1 MADSG
6 KSYGREIAGLAFLFL
21 AAFLFLSVYSYNPLD
36 RSMNLANSGQAVH
49 NLAGSAGSHVV
60 GFLVDMF
67 GVGVAASPFIF
78 LYLGLCRFI
87 HSLRMSVPRWLGTCG
102 LFICLIVW
110 ASHPWF
116 YEPAKGAAG
125 ILESGGG
132 WIGSVLEGL
141 TRSYLSPVGS
151 FLVWLFLTIVFVQL
165 FLGVSWAET
174 LDGLRR
180 MFLFVWDRFQRWREQ
195 AAMRREIEAKVRDD
209 SSGKTSFRKSDFTLN
224 PIGLSRKTK
233 TPKKPGPVKKS
244 APAQKKTAIGK
255 LPSIDLL
262 NEIPKTRISVNSKV
276 LQDKANRL
284 TACLEDFGIQGE
296 VQRVVPG
303 PVVTMFEFKPAPG
316 VKISKIAALSDDMAL
331 ALKAMAVRIEAPIPG
346 KDSVGVEIPNDER
359 QTVYLREIIESE
371 KFTKAESVLTL
382 ALAKDIQGV
391 PQVADLSRMPHLLVA
406 GATGKGKS
414 VCLSS
419 VLISMLYKA
428 TPEQVR
434 LLLIDPKRIEFSV
447 YAKLPHLVHPVVT
460 DTEMAK
466 SALEWAVFEMDKRYE
481 AMAKLGVRNIDG
493 YNARIQ
499 AGDLPEELS
508 DFGHMPYLVII
519 IDELADLMMTAAKEV
534 EMCIVRLAQLARA
547 AGIHM
552 ILATQRPSVDVVT
565 GLIKANFPTRI
576 AFEVTS
582 RPDSRTILDTV
593 GAEKLLG
600 NGDMLYKPGGS
611 RLKRMHGAYADEKEI
626 AAVVDFWKS
635 AQDQDFE
642 LDFNEWR
649 KESSG
654 NGPGD
659 AFGDSNDPEYLAA
672 KEFVLDQGKAS
683 ISLIQRRFRIG
694 FNKAARF
701 IEQMEEEGILGPQE
715 GSKPRKVL
723 GS

>member
-21 AAFLFLSVYSYNPLD
+21 AAFLFLSIYSYDPLD
-36 RSMNLANSGQAVH
+36 RSMNLANSRQAVH
-49 NLAGSAGSHVV
+49 NLTGSAGSHSV
-60 GFLVDMF
+60 GFLVDLFGF
-67 GVGVAASPFIF
+67 GVVITPFFF

-87 HSLRMSVPRWLGTCG
+87 QALRMSLSRWLGACG
-102 LFICLIVW
+102 LFVCLIVW

-116 YEPAKGAAG
+116 YESAKGAAT

-132 WIGSVLEGL
+132 WIGSVLEGMA
-141 TRSYLSPVGS
+141 RSYLSPVGS
-151 FLVWLFLTIVFVQL
+151 FLVWLFLSIVFVQL
-165 FLGVSWAET
+165 FLGITWAES

-180 MFLFVWDRFQRWREQ
+180 LCLFLWDRFQRWREQ
-195 AAMRREIEAKVRDD
+195 AAMRREIEAKA
-209 SSGKTSFRKSDFTLN
+209 SEQASGKKKDLTLK
-224 PIGLSRKTK
+224 PLGLSKKTK
-233 TPKKPGPVKKS
+233 TPKKPGPVKKTPS
-244 APAQKKTAIGK
+244 AKKKVVSGK

-262 NEIPKTRISVNSKV
+262 NDLPRARVNVDSKA
-276 LQDKANRL
+276 LQDKAKRL

-296 VQRVVPG
+296 VQHVVPG

-359 QTVYLREIIESE
+359 QTVYLREILESE
-371 KFTKAESVLTL
+371 KFSKAESVLTL
-382 ALAKDIQGV
+382 ALAKDIQGK
-391 PQVADLSRMPHLLVA
+391 PQTADLSVMPHLLVA

-419 VLISMLYKA
+419 ILLSMLYKA
-428 TPEQVR
+428 SPEQVR

-499 AGDLPEELS
+499 AGDLPEEHA
-508 DFGHMPYLVII
+508 DMAHMPYLVII

-600 NGDMLYKPGGS
+600 YGDMLFKPGGS

-635 AQDQDFE
+635 AQDQEFA

-649 KESSG
+649 KESGG
-654 NGPGD
+654 NGPGGGGS
-659 AFGDSNDPEYLAA
+659 GDLNDPEYLAA

-723 GS
+723 GP